1 MILVLGLTA
10 FSLEAELGIV
20 LKSIELN
27 PNLDHFLTLK
37 REEKLDQFLSLHF
50 FSSSIPMF
58 IKCVNGG

>member
-20 LKSIELN
+20 LKSTELN

-37 REEKLDQFLSLHF
+37 NRKNRSISIFSF
-50 FSSSIPMF
+50 FSS
-58 IKCVNGG
+58 